1 MPKRSSRT
9 LRLESRGQLEALV
22 SPVRVEI
29 VEHLQARGPRTS
41 AELARDLARSRSSL
55 YYHLHRLVEV
65 GLVTESSDGEGSRG
79 EARYA
84 LVAERLAVP
93 AGVDRAGTE
102 LLGRGVSAMFRR
114 AERNAKRALQNGL
127 LATRST
133 GPRAAFGS
141 RKIWITAE
149 GLARVHAELGRL
161 EGLLARENR
170 HREGNPYL
178 FTFALS
184 PILEQRSKESP

>member
-1 MPKRSSRT
+1 MAKRSNRT
-9 LRLESRGQLEALV
+9 LRLENRGQLAALV

-29 VEHLQARGPRTS
+29 AEHLQARGPCTS

-65 GLVTESSDGEGSRG
+65 GLVTETPDSGGARA

-84 LVAERLAVP
+84 LASERIAIP

-102 LLGRGVSAMFRR
+102 LVARGISAMLRR

-127 LATRST
+127 LATRAS
-133 GPRAAFGS
+133 GPRAAFAS
-141 RKIWITAE
+141 RKIWLTSE

-170 HREGNPYL
+170 RSEGVPFL
-178 FTFALS
+178 FTYAMS
-184 PILEQRSKESP
+184 PILEQRSNEAP